1 MLSMGGE
8 GAMQTMR
15 SMRSLLFLATLA
27 LALRPAS
34 TQSGLN
40 SPLIPTTAANSPTT
54 AANQPTD
61 VAFSSDAS
69 FTPDISKLIVRQP
82 IKGNQGMF
90 LLAAGEQHY
99 TLRYTYSYIHIHNHI
114 HTHTHTYTYI
124 HIRIHTHTHTYTY
137 SYMHIL
143 IHTPPTYWASYIH
156 TYIHIGSPTT
166 PRASQRSSSPTRY
179 IRPST
184 CTYLDSSSW
193 IAWTGTP
200 SYVIHHTPSYTLI
213 WHMAYGIWH
222 IPYTLI
228 YTLIHYTLYTLIN
241 HTPPLDS
248 LSPSLRA
255 AVGRS
260 KYVRISE
267 WLLRDDVSPHLEMRA
282 KQELYVV
289 DRYTPIYPHTP
300 SYVIYHTPYTI
311 HPHMSYTIHPHTPY
325 TLIHHTPS
333 YTIHPHMTASCPT
346 TTLSEPAM

>member
-114 HTHTHTYTYI
+114 HTHTHTYTYSYI
-124 HIRIHTHTHTYTY
+124 HILIHAHTHTY
-137 SYMHIL
+137 SSHL
-143 IHTPPTYWASYIH
+143 LGLIH
-156 TYIHIGSPTT
+156 TYIHTYRFSNDTARFTEELIADALYSSLHVHV
-166 PRASQRSSSPTRY
+166 PRFV
-179 IRPST
+179 I
-184 CTYLDSSSW
+184 LDSLDRYTF
-193 IAWTGTP
+193 IC
-200 SYVIHHTPSYTLI
+200 HTSYTLI
-213 WHMAYGIWH
+213 YPHMAYGIWH
-222 IPYTLI
+222 M
-228 YTLIHYTLYTLIN
+228 
-241 HTPPLDS
+241 
-248 LSPSLRA
+248 A
-255 AVGRS
+255 
-260 KYVRISE
+260 
-267 WLLRDDVSPHLEMRA
+267 
-282 KQELYVV
+282 
-289 DRYTPIYPHTP
+289 
-300 SYVIYHTPYTI
+300 YTI
-311 HPHMSYTIHPHTPY
+311 HPHIHPHTLYTIHPH
-325 TLIHHTPS
+325 
-333 YTIHPHMTASCPT
+333 
-346 TTLSEPAM
+346 